1 MDNSELHTPTESQF
15 NEMLIPTPVLQ
26 TAFPYLGHHSFT
38 YKDWETN
45 DTEHLDELR
54 RFMNAVAKLYPDGQ
68 TSNGVTYSD
77 ITAMPFYKAVFCMLY
92 EAEGTTPLQNF
103 AIMYSDSYF
112 VTEEQAYNATQDA
125 VWRLLHHYNI
135 YIYLK
140 MLVLRRF

>member
-1 MDNSELHTPTESQF
+1 
-15 NEMLIPTPVLQ
+15 
-26 TAFPYLGHHSFT
+26 
-38 YKDWETN
+38 
-45 DTEHLDELR
+45 
-54 RFMNAVAKLYPDGQ
+54 MNAVAKLYPDGQ

-125 VWRLLHHYNI
+125 VWRLLHQYNI
-135 YIYLK
+135 EDNNMNDLEHDA
-140 MLVLRRF
+140 LRMFCMFIQKEEVY